1 MYLDSALVKLHLR
14 IDNTD
19 EYALID
25 VLIKSAESYCL
36 AYLNRDVFIDQAAL
50 DEALADERALHYPM
64 VIKPHHQH
72 AMLLLIGD
80 FYARREAS
88 ADFIRSELPG
98 PVEALLKPDRIRS
111 V

>member
-1 MYLDSALVKLHLR
+1 MYLDRNLVKLHLR
-14 IDNTD
+14 VDHTNED
-19 EYALID
+19 ALID
-25 VLIKSAESYCL
+25 TLIKSAESYCL

-50 DEALADERALHYPM
+50 DAALGGEGALHYPM

-80 FYARREAS
+80 FYAHREAS

-98 PVEALLKPDRIRS
+98 PVEALLKPDRIRG